1 MLLERLSGSRTDR
14 VPNAGLIKTN
24 DETVYFDAE
33 REAEFW

>member
-1 MLLERLSGSRTDR
+1 MLLERMSGSRTDR
-14 VPNAGLIKTN
+14 FPNVELIETD